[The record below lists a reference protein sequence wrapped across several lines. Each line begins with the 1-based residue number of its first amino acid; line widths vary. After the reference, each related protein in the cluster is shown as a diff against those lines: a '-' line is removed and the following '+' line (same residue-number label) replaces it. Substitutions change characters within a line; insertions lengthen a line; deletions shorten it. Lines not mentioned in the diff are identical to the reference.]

1 MLVGVDHSMAIMREE
16 TFGPAVAIIKV
27 DSDEEAVHLMNE
39 SEPSVSAAIFSVDS
53 LRAEELADA
62 LDTGTVFFNPCGNPA
77 PPGTGVENSRRDCAL
92 SSVDFELL
100 TRPKSYHFGMTREK
114 GTARL

>member
-1 MLVGVDHSMAIMREE
+1 MREE

-53 LRAEELADA
+53 LRAEEIADA
-62 LDTGTVFFNPCGNPA
+62 LDTGTVFFNPCDNLA
-77 PPGTGVENSRRDCAL
+77 SRGTGVKNSRLDCVS

-100 TRPKSYHFGMTREK
+100 TRPKSYHFGITRET